1 MATKGLTH
9 FPIQQLK
16 DAGLFKFVCRFGT
29 TRHEKANKIHVH
41 DYPFYRAINALLA
54 YFLNYFLF
62 ILHDIYYYIYNNY
75 NWISILRSNSPPCVI

>member
-1 MATKGLTH
+1 MFMLQYHWNIEYSLSIHLFYGRFYLLTRSWRMATKRLTH

-41 DYPFYRAINALLA
+41 DYPFYRAIN
-54 YFLNYFLF
+54 Y
-62 ILHDIYYYIYNNY
+62 
-75 NWISILRSNSPPCVI
+75 